1 MFYIINVIAVL
12 IGATSRRGNGVNSV
26 DFALY

>member
-1 MFYIINVIAVL
+1 MFYINVIAVL

-26 DFALY
+26 NSALY